1 MFYNDGMRT
10 GCGWVPVAGAVAD
23 TEAGGAV
30 GTTGAKLEG
39 VTDAGTVVKAAG
51 VMMAPVGM
59 VSPGTMSTTS
69 YGRAMPRCT
78 AIASRRARI
87 SGLNSGDLGLIKH
100 KSSLC
105 PQGAPNALHHLQVY
119 LLPHVRDA
127 LVAYVARMV
136 GAATGPLAYAGCTG

>member
-1 MFYNDGMRT
+1 MFYDNGMHT
-10 GCGWVPVAGAVAD
+10 GCGWVMVAGAAAG
-23 TEAGGAV
+23 TEAGGVA

-39 VTDAGTVVKAAG
+39 ATDVGTVVTAAG

-119 LLPHVRDA
+119 LLPHVRDE

>member
-1 MFYNDGMRT
+1 MFYDDDMHT
-10 GCGWVPVAGAVAD
+10 GGGWVTVAGAVAG
-23 TEAGGAV
+23 TEAGSAA
-30 GTTGAKLEG
+30 GTTGAKLESAMD
-39 VTDAGTVVKAAG
+39 VGTVVTAAG

-69 YGRAMPRCT
+69 YGRAMPCCT
-78 AIASRRARI
+78 TIASRQARI

-127 LVAYVARMV
+127 FVAYVARMV
-136 GAATGPLAYAGCTG
+136 GAATGPLAYAGYTG